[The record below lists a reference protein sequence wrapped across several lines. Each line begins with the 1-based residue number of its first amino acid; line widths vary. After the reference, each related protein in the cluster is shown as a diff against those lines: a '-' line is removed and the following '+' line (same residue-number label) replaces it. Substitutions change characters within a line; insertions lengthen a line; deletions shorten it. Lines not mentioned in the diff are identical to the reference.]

1 MIKNPIL
8 RNDNEGAYTEVFDIE
23 RLREIAEMAKVY
35 AKNDSKGGVS
45 SKGVPDIHFSD
56 FEVNVWEIMT
66 ELVRYGGRELNQKNL

>member
-8 RNDNEGAYTEVFDIE
+8 RNDNGGAYTEVFDIE

-35 AKNDSKGGVS
+35 VKNDSKGGVS

-56 FEVNVWEIMT
+56 FEVNVWEIMN
-66 ELVRYGGRELNQKNL
+66 ELVRYGRCELNHEDL

>member
-8 RNDNEGAYTEVFDIE
+8 RNDNGGAYTEVFDIE

-45 SKGVPDIHFSD
+45 SKGVPDGRFSD
-56 FEVNVWEIMT
+56 FEVNVWEIMV
-66 ELVRYGGRELNQKNL
+66 ELIRYGRRELNREDI

>member
-35 AKNDSKGGVS
+35 AKNYSKGIGLL
-45 SKGVPDIHFSD
+45 KGVPDGHFSD
-56 FEVNVWEIMT
+56 FEVNVWEIMV
-66 ELVRYGGRELNQKNL
+66 ELVRYGRRELNREDT

>member
-35 AKNDSKGGVS
+35 AKNDSKG
-45 SKGVPDIHFSD
+45 VPDGHFSD
-56 FEVNVWEIMT
+56 FEVNVWEIMV
-66 ELVRYGGRELNQKNL
+66 ELVRYGRRELNHEDL

>member
-8 RNDNEGAYTEVFDIE
+8 RNDNGGAYTEVFDIE

-35 AKNDSKGGVS
+35 AKNDSKGIGLLQ
-45 SKGVPDIHFSD
+45 GVPDGHFSD

-66 ELVRYGGRELNQKNL
+66 ELVRYGRRELNHEDL